1 MKKVVNEYLNDIHYL
16 KVDCSDEKPSVIVD
30 KKNKLSILFNY
41 YTLTKDK
48 TVRDALIDFIT
59 KGDTDFSIVNLA
71 LLFTKIKSRHLTEY
85 YSTIRI
91 IFEALIT
98 DIRLEAIINH
108 NRENTYKVLYA
119 FMDSDLLVV
128 NDIVD
133 KTGLSINI
141 VRKELNF
148 LTKYDAYSDPVIEKI
163 SAKEAGYS
171 DMKNRYRLSPIGEN
185 VVDILYSAGRVQTN
199 YCKWMDMMGK
209 VCNINAN
216 ILDHDAD

>member
-16 KVDCSDEKPSVIVD
+16 KVDCSDERPNVIID
-30 KKNKLSILFNY
+30 KKNKLTILFQY
-41 YTLTKDK
+41 YTLTKDE

-59 KGDTDFSIVNLA
+59 KGDDFSIVSLD
-71 LLFTKIKSRHLTEY
+71 LSLIKTKSKYLIEY
-85 YSTIRI
+85 YSTIRLI
-91 IFEALIT
+91 SETLIT

-119 FMDSDLLVV
+119 FMDSYLLVV

-185 VVDILYSAGRVQTN
+185 VVDILYSAERAQTN

-216 ILDHDAD
+216 ILDHDTD

>member
-1 MKKVVNEYLNDIHYL
+1 MKKVINEYLNDIHYL
-16 KVDCSDEKPSVIVD
+16 KVDCSYEKLSAIID
-30 KKNKLSILFNY
+30 KKNKLLILFNY

-48 TVRDALIDFIT
+48 TVRDALFDFIT
-59 KGDTDFSIVNLA
+59 KGDDDFSIVNLELS
-71 LLFTKIKSRHLTEY
+71 LLKTRSKYLIEY
-85 YSTIRI
+85 YSTIRM
-91 IFEALIT
+91 IFESLIM
-98 DIRLEAIINH
+98 DVRLEGIINH

-163 SAKEAGYS
+163 SAKEVGYS
-171 DMKNRYRLSPIGEN
+171 DMKNRYRLSPIGET
-185 VVDILYSAGRVQTN
+185 VVDVLYSAGRAQTN

-216 ILDHDAD
+216 ILDHDTN

>member
-1 MKKVVNEYLNDIHYL
+1 MKKVINEYLNDIHYL
-16 KVDCSDEKPSVIVD
+16 KVDCSEERPNVIID
-30 KKNKLSILFNY
+30 KKNKLTILFQY
-41 YTLTKDK
+41 YTLTKDE

-59 KGDTDFSIVNLA
+59 KGDDFSIVSLD
-71 LLFTKIKSRHLTEY
+71 LSLIKTKSKYLIEY
-85 YSTIRI
+85 YSTIRLI
-91 IFEALIT
+91 SETLIT

-119 FMDSDLLVV
+119 FMDSYLLVV

-163 SAKEAGYS
+163 SAKEAGFS

-185 VVDILYSAGRVQTN
+185 VVDILYSAERAQTN

-216 ILDHDAD
+216 ILDHDTD

>member
-16 KVDCSDEKPSVIVD
+16 KVDCSDERPNVIID
-30 KKNKLSILFNY
+30 KKNKLTILFQY
-41 YTLTKDK
+41 YTLTKDE

-59 KGDTDFSIVNLA
+59 KGDDFSIVSLD
-71 LLFTKIKSRHLTEY
+71 LSLIKTKSKYLVEY
-85 YSTIRI
+85 YSTIRLI
-91 IFEALIT
+91 SETLIT

-119 FMDSDLLVV
+119 FMDSYLLVV

-163 SAKEAGYS
+163 SPKEAGYS

-185 VVDILYSAGRVQTN
+185 VVDILYSAGRAQTN

>member
-1 MKKVVNEYLNDIHYL
+1 MKKVINEYLNDIHYL
-16 KVDCSDEKPSVIVD
+16 KVDCSDERPNAIID
-30 KKNKLSILFNY
+30 KKDKLTILFQY

-59 KGDTDFSIVNLA
+59 KGDDFSIISLELSLA
-71 LLFTKIKSRHLTEY
+71 KTKSKYLIEY
-85 YSTIRI
+85 YSTIRV
-91 IFEALIT
+91 IFETLIT
-98 DIRLEAIINH
+98 DIRLEAVINH

-119 FMDSDLLVV
+119 FMDSYLLVV

-163 SAKEAGYS
+163 SPKEAGFS

-185 VVDILYSAGRVQTN
+185 VVDILYSAGRAQTN

>member
-1 MKKVVNEYLNDIHYL
+1 MKKVINEYLNDIHYL
-16 KVDCSDEKPSVIVD
+16 KVDCSNERPSATID
-30 KKNKLSILFNY
+30 KKNKLTALFNY

-59 KGDTDFSIVNLA
+59 KDDTDFSIVNLA
-71 LLFTKIKSRHLTEY
+71 LSLLKTKPKHLVEY
-85 YSTIRI
+85 YSTIRM
-91 IFEALIT
+91 IFESLT
-98 DIRLEAIINH
+98 MDIRLEGIINH
-108 NRENTYKVLYA
+108 NKENTYKVLYA

-148 LTKYDAYSDPVIEKI
+148 LTKYDAYSDPVIEKM
-163 SAKEAGYS
+163 SAKEAGFS
-171 DMKNRYRLSPIGEN
+171 DRKNRYRLSPIGEN
-185 VVDILYSAGRVQTN
+185 VVDILYSAGMAQTN

-216 ILDHDAD
+216 ILNHDTD

>member
-16 KVDCSDEKPSVIVD
+16 KVDCSDERPNVIID
-30 KKNKLSILFNY
+30 KKNKLTILFQY
-41 YTLTKDK
+41 YTLTKDE

-59 KGDTDFSIVNLA
+59 KGDDFSIVSLD
-71 LLFTKIKSRHLTEY
+71 LSLIKTKSKYLIEY
-85 YSTIRI
+85 YSTIRLI
-91 IFEALIT
+91 SETLIT

-119 FMDSDLLVV
+119 FMDSYLLVV

-163 SAKEAGYS
+163 SPKEAGYS

-185 VVDILYSAGRVQTN
+185 VVDILYSAGRAQTN

>member
-16 KVDCSDEKPSVIVD
+16 KVDCSDERPNVIID
-30 KKNKLSILFNY
+30 KKNKLTILFQY
-41 YTLTKDK
+41 YTLTKDE

-59 KGDTDFSIVNLA
+59 KGDDFSIVSLD
-71 LLFTKIKSRHLTEY
+71 LSLIKTKSKYLIEY
-85 YSTIRI
+85 YSTIRLI
-91 IFEALIT
+91 SETLIT

-119 FMDSDLLVV
+119 FMDSYLLVV

-163 SAKEAGYS
+163 SAKEAGFS

-185 VVDILYSAGRVQTN
+185 IVDILYSAGMAQTN

-209 VCNINAN
+209 VCNINVN
-216 ILDHDAD
+216 ILDHDTD

>member
-1 MKKVVNEYLNDIHYL
+1 MKKVINEYINDIHYL

-185 VVDILYSAGRVQTN
+185 VVDILYSAGRAQTN
-199 YCKWMDMMGK
+199 YCKWIDMMGK